1 MNDVFTFGEQP
12 QIDGSIPVLKNNLA
26 TACPH
31 SNVFSIENQKILGGK
46 PVFIRLACNRN
57 CPMLLSVERSLAS
70 DPSQKESGYIMSCGS
85 SPQFIQISEPE
96 IKPKLIKS

>member
-1 MNDVFTFGEQP
+1 MKDIFTFGEHP
-12 QIDGSIPVLKNNLA
+12 QLDGSIPVLKNNLA

-57 CPMLLSVERSLAS
+57 CPMLLQVERSLAS
-70 DPSQKESGYIMSCGS
+70 DPSQKEPGFMMACAS

-96 IKPKLIKS
+96 NKPKLIK